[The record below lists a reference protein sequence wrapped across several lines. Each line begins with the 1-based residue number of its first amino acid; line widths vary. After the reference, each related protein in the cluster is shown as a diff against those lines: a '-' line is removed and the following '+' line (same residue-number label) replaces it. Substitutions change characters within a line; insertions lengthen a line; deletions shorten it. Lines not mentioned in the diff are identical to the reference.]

1 MEMSSNTSGLNV
13 RRLMAEFRLGDKQA
27 ANELVEIFYPEL
39 RRLAKAHM
47 HNERA
52 GHSWQP
58 TLLINELYLEL
69 IKIKALP
76 APEVDVRDDK
86 STFFGLAAHLMR
98 RLLIHHSRP
107 LRAKAIEE
115 DLSEYTP
122 SAGMQ
127 SVAEIEVALSRLE
140 RIRPRLRAVV
150 ELKVFEGM
158 TLEEVAASLDCST
171 ATVTREWHFARHW
184 LEKELPLS
192 SV

>member
-1 MEMSSNTSGLNV
+1 MGSLTSGDDV
-13 RRLMAEFRLGDKQA
+13 RRLMAEFRQGDKQA

-39 RRLAKAHM
+39 RRLANAHM
-47 HNERA
+47 RKEHQ

-58 TLLINELYLEL
+58 TLLVNELYLEL
-69 IKIKALP
+69 IKIKAMP
-76 APEVDVRDDK
+76 APEEDVKDEK
-86 STFFGLAAHLMR
+86 ATFFGLAAHLMR

-115 DLSEYTP
+115 DLSEFTP

-158 TLEEVAASLDCST
+158 TLDEVAALLNCST
-171 ATVTREWHFARHW
+171 ATVTREWCFARHW
-184 LEKELPLS
+184 LQRELPFS
-192 SV
+192 RV

>member
-1 MEMSSNTSGLNV
+1 
-13 RRLMAEFRLGDKQA
+13 MAEFRQGDKKA

-39 RRLAKAHM
+39 RRLANAHM
-47 HNERA
+47 LGERR

-58 TLLINELYLEL
+58 TLLVNELYLQL

-76 APEVDVRDDK
+76 PPEEDVKDEK
-86 STFFGLAAHLMR
+86 SLFLGLAAHLMR
-98 RLLIHHSRP
+98 RLLLHHARP

-115 DLSEYTP
+115 ELSDALL

-127 SVAEIEVALSRLE
+127 SLADIELALFRLE

-150 ELKVFEGM
+150 ELKGLEGM
-158 TLEEVAASLDCST
+158 TVDEVATLLNCST

-184 LEKELPLS
+184 LQKELPS
-192 SV
+192 SGFDSALPARP